1 MPDILLSVLID
12 IAKSRCADNRG
23 AEVDATLIYSLAPS
37 GLATSLRRTILVVAF
52 CCFGSFAHA
61 QDLEP
66 RSYSNA
72 PVGMNF
78 LLAGYAYTDGGLATD
93 PSLSLENAELK
104 IHSTLA
110 AYARSLDVLGKS
122 AKFDAIVP
130 YAWLSGSADYQGIL
144 HEREVSG
151 FGDPRLRFSMNFFG
165 APALSMKEF
174 GSYSQDLVFGASV
187 QVFLP
192 LGQYD
197 PDRLVNIGTNRWAF
211 RPELG
216 VSKAWGRWIVEGTA
230 GVKFHA
236 DNDDFFGGK
245 LREQDPIYS
254 LQAHVVYSFPR
265 GIWLALDGTYY
276 LGGRTTLNGVDGDD
290 LQKNSRL
297 GATLALPVSRSH
309 SIKLHASTGTTVRT
323 GTDFDAVAIVW
334 QYRWGG
340 GF

>member
-1 MPDILLSVLID
+1 MPAQTFIPGDAPRVLR
-12 IAKSRCADNRG
+12 AVVTR
-23 AEVDATLIYSLAPS
+23 
-37 GLATSLRRTILVVAF
+37 GLALAALVCSTAELQ
-52 CCFGSFAHA
+52 A
-61 QDLEP
+61 QELEP
-66 RSYSNA
+66 RSYSNT

-78 LLAGYAYTDGGLATD
+78 LLAGYGHTDGGLATD
-93 PSLSLENAELK
+93 PSLPLDNAELT
-104 IHSTLA
+104 IHSALA

-122 AKFDAIVP
+122 AKIDAIVP
-130 YAWLSGSADYQGIL
+130 YAWLSGSAEYQGEL
-144 HEREVSG
+144 RERNVSG

-165 APALSMKEF
+165 APALSLKEF
-174 GSYSQDLVFGASV
+174 GSYSQDLIFGASV

-216 VSKAWGRWIVEGTA
+216 ISKAWRNWTFEGTA

-236 DNDDFFGGK
+236 DNDDFFGGR
-245 LREQDPIYS
+245 LREQDPIFS
-254 LQAHVVYSFPR
+254 LQAHVIYSFPR
-265 GIWLALDGTYY
+265 SIWLALDGTYY
-276 LGGRTTLNGVDGDD
+276 LGGRSTVNGVEGDD

-297 GATLALPVSRSH
+297 GATLAIPVSRSH
-309 SIKLHASTGTTVRT
+309 SIKIHASMGTTVRT

>member
-1 MPDILLSVLID
+1 MRTSRGKAALLGCLLLIGT
-12 IAKSRCADNRG
+12 IAGGRHA
-23 AEVDATLIYSLAPS
+23 A
-37 GLATSLRRTILVVAF
+37 
-52 CCFGSFAHA
+52 A

-78 LLAGYAYTDGGLATD
+78 LIAGYGYAEGGLASD
-93 PSLSLENAELK
+93 PSLALDNAELTV
-104 IHSTLA
+104 HGPVA
-110 AYARSLDVLGKS
+110 AWARALDVLGKS

-130 YAWLSGSADYQGIL
+130 WAWLSGSADYEGE
-144 HEREVSG
+144 HREREVSG

-174 GSYSQDLVFGASV
+174 GSYRQDLVFGASV
-187 QVFLP
+187 QIFLP

-197 PDRLVNIGTNRWAF
+197 PDRLVNIGTNRWAI
-211 RPELG
+211 RPEIG
-216 VSKAWGRWIVEGTA
+216 VSKAWGRWIFEGTA
-230 GVKFHA
+230 SAKLHA

-245 LREQDPIYS
+245 LREQDAIYS
-254 LQAHVVYSFPR
+254 LQAHIVYSFPH

-276 LGGRTTLNGVDGDD
+276 LGGQTTVNGVERDD

-297 GATLALPVSRSH
+297 GATLALPVGRSH
-309 SIKLHASTGTTVRT
+309 SIKLHASTGTSVRT
-323 GTDFDAVAIVW
+323 GTDFDAIGVAW

-340 GF
+340 D

>member
-1 MPDILLSVLID
+1 MHRVRPLLV
-12 IAKSRCADNRG
+12 RG
-23 AEVDATLIYSLAPS
+23 
-37 GLATSLRRTILVVAF
+37 LVVVALIS
-52 CCFGSFAHA
+52 GSAAHS

-78 LLAGYAYTDGGLATD
+78 LLAGYGYAEGGLATD
-93 PSLSLENAELK
+93 PSLPLDNAELT
-104 IHSTLA
+104 IHSALT
-110 AYARSLDVLGKS
+110 AYARALDVLGKS
-122 AKFDAIVP
+122 AKVDAIVP
-130 YAWLSGSADYQGIL
+130 YAWLSGSAEYQGDL
-144 HEREVSG
+144 REREVSG
-151 FGDPRLRFSMNFFG
+151 FGDPRLRFSMNFLG

-174 GSYSQDLVFGASV
+174 GQYRQDLIIGASV

-197 PDRLVNIGTNRWAF
+197 GDRLVNIGTNRWAI

-216 VSKAWGRWIVEGTA
+216 ISKAWGHWTFEGTA
-230 GVKFHA
+230 GVRVHA
-236 DNDDFFGGK
+236 DNDDFFGGQ

-254 LQAHVVYSFPR
+254 FQAHIVYSFPR

-276 LGGRTTLNGVDGDD
+276 LGGRTTVDGLEGDD

-297 GATLALPVSRSH
+297 GATLAFPVSRSH

-323 GTDFDAVAIVW
+323 GTDFDAVAVIW

-340 GF
+340 G